1 MTKAVEGFNLFFII
15 EMITNIVMHTNS
27 YAWEHYSL
35 GPIRVKETK
44 TIAKL
49 QIYVERAMQRPK
61 EFHIFD
67 SDIPLN
73 TLGSVNQIYAIAH
86 LLTNFQGPL
95 IKED

>member
-1 MTKAVEGFNLFFII
+1 MLGNII
-15 EMITNIVMHTNS
+15 FWAPLELKKQKLS
-27 YAWEHYSL
+27 
-35 GPIRVKETK
+35 
-44 TIAKL
+44 KL
-49 QIYVERAMQRPK
+49 QIYIERAIRRPK

-73 TLGSVNQIYAIAH
+73 TLGSVNQIYAKAR

>member
-1 MTKAVEGFNLFFII
+1 MLGNII
-15 EMITNIVMHTNS
+15 FWAPLELKKQKLS
-27 YAWEHYSL
+27 
-35 GPIRVKETK
+35 
-44 TIAKL
+44 KL
-49 QIYVERAMQRPK
+49 QIYVERAIRRPK

-73 TLGSVNQIYAIAH
+73 RLGSVNQIYAKAR

>member
-1 MTKAVEGFNLFFII
+1 MLGNII
-15 EMITNIVMHTNS
+15 FWAPLELKKQKLS
-27 YAWEHYSL
+27 
-35 GPIRVKETK
+35 
-44 TIAKL
+44 KL
-49 QIYVERAMQRPK
+49 QIYVERAIRRPK

-73 TLGSVNQIYAIAH
+73 TLGSVNQIYAKAR

>member
-1 MTKAVEGFNLFFII
+1 MLGNII
-15 EMITNIVMHTNS
+15 FWAPLELKKQKLS
-27 YAWEHYSL
+27 
-35 GPIRVKETK
+35 
-44 TIAKL
+44 KL
-49 QIYVERAMQRPK
+49 QIYVERAIQRPK

-73 TLGSVNQIYAIAH
+73 TLGSVNQIYAKAR

>member
-1 MTKAVEGFNLFFII
+1 
-15 EMITNIVMHTNS
+15 MHTNS
-27 YAWEHYSL
+27 YAWEHYFL

-49 QIYVERAMQRPK
+49 QIYVEQAIQRLK

-67 SDIPLN
+67 SNIHLN
-73 TLGSVNQIYAIAH
+73 TLGSVNQIYAKAR

>member
-1 MTKAVEGFNLFFII
+1 MLGNII
-15 EMITNIVMHTNS
+15 FWAPLE
-27 YAWEHYSL
+27 L
-35 GPIRVKETK
+35 KKQK

-49 QIYVERAMQRPK
+49 QIYVERAIRRLK

-73 TLGSVNQIYAIAH
+73 TLGSVNQIYAIAR
-86 LLTNFQGPL
+86 LLTNFQAPL